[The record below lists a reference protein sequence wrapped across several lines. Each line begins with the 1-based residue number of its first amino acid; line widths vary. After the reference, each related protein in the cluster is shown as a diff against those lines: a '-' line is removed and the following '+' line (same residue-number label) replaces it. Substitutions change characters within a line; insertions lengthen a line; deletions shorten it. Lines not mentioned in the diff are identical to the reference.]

1 MGGDG
6 DDKKKG
12 GDKDTK
18 QKSDRAR
25 EEKQQDNLHTKG
37 THGDGGELSDDQMS
51 DRSGTTFPY
60 NPKTP
65 IMSIGFHHKQYV
77 SVSNAEE
84 DTIDEVINAIK
95 YNYSKGVKRRSFQ
108 AQEGM
113 RRIELYG
120 MPFQPY
126 FMDHFTFVNAVIAML
141 RDLLRLGYYVISVAN
156 LGQGRDMFVW
166 FFKREKLNTRG
177 AHHFGLL
184 EILGRCKLRCY
195 GNIQDHSDAFEEII
209 KEAGHDII
217 DKESKFNLFTSLR
230 INNNIWDTKRSKDT
244 MKSKQILCKIM
255 QKLENEGN
263 HIYMAIPL
271 DRKRSS
277 IMYWQ
282 KQEKDT
288 GPRKPG
294 FFLTMMRKNRFVL
307 TEADDKTVSTV
318 RKALKDSWN
327 KRVMSEDPLL
337 SDVIGSHTF
346 ILEGNPFNEGPIQKV
361 REILDTMFALLTKLN
376 FEGWT
381 PVVNIHMI
389 TNVIDR
395 SSIWFEHGDVKVTE
409 YCSISVEN
417 LSNIRA
423 YKVPE
428 KCIEAINISVLDTV
442 LPESHD
448 WTVKDMEYLWKFEEK
463 VWVPSSSQEW
473 NDNDTLVEKG
483 HLILGTIMHT
493 MMQEDFYP
501 VIALNMPPSGV
512 AETVPEDKDNK
523 EGDEKKESGKVNKN
537 LCTFFFAK
545 NVPHYNSSVYPLK
558 NSEDM
563 TNSAD
568 MSDA

>member
-1 MGGDG
+1 M
-6 DDKKKG
+6 K
-12 GDKDTK
+12 
-18 QKSDRAR
+18 
-25 EEKQQDNLHTKG
+25 
-37 THGDGGELSDDQMS
+37 
-51 DRSGTTFPY
+51 
-60 NPKTP
+60 
-65 IMSIGFHHKQYV
+65 
-77 SVSNAEE
+77 
-84 DTIDEVINAIK
+84 
-95 YNYSKGVKRRSFQ
+95 
-108 AQEGM
+108 AQEGI

-255 QKLENEGN
+255 
-263 HIYMAIPL
+263 
-271 DRKRSS
+271 
-277 IMYWQ
+277 
-282 KQEKDT
+282 
-288 GPRKPG
+288 
-294 FFLTMMRKNRFVL
+294 RKNRFVL

-346 ILEGNPFNEGPIQKV
+346 ILEGNPFNEGTIQKV

-417 LSNIRA
+417 LNNIRA
-423 YKVPE
+423 YKV
-428 KCIEAINISVLDTV
+428 
-442 LPESHD
+442 
-448 WTVKDMEYLWKFEEK
+448 
-463 VWVPSSSQEW
+463 
-473 NDNDTLVEKG
+473 
-483 HLILGTIMHT
+483 
-493 MMQEDFYP
+493 
-501 VIALNMPPSGV
+501 
-512 AETVPEDKDNK
+512 
-523 EGDEKKESGKVNKN
+523 
-537 LCTFFFAK
+537 
-545 NVPHYNSSVYPLK
+545 
-558 NSEDM
+558 
-563 TNSAD
+563 
-568 MSDA
+568 